1 MGDLDQ
7 AALTE
12 RVLRLGNLSPW
23 NRLTTA
29 ELDLIASAG
38 REVVAATRTLLVPAE
53 ERSSAL
59 FVALSG
65 RLRAV
70 RNGQPVPGDPVR
82 AFYGGASLL
91 GDSVISADV
100 VAEPGT
106 VLYVLDRDTFF
117 SVLEEHGALQR
128 SLLRVMS
135 RQVIDM
141 RGEEIVTSGAAAGPQ
156 PAALSSAD
164 LLSRMRILR
173 ETLGLEWHSLPVI
186 AQLARAALVRRT
198 KPGGAIWQ
206 KANGPASVVVVLEGA
221 VDVLRPGVV
230 TKRVRPGE
238 GVGMVEALAGTPI
251 AYEGVAATDTLTVE
265 VTAAE
270 LQEAIEDHDDF
281 CQDLVRVVALELNSR
296 TFKGLVG
303 AHA

>member
-1 MGDLDQ
+1 MADLEP

-12 RVLRLGNLSPW
+12 RVLRLGRLTPW

-38 REVVAATRTLLVPAE
+38 REVVSTTRTLLVPAE

-59 FVALSG
+59 YVALSG
-65 RLRAV
+65 RLRAL
-70 RNGQPVPGDPVR
+70 RDGQPLPGDPVR
-82 AFYGGASLL
+82 EFYGGASLL

-135 RQVIDM
+135 GEVIAM
-141 RGEEIVTSGAAAGPQ
+141 RGDEIVTSGTAGGPQQSAPSAAG
-156 PAALSSAD
+156 
-164 LLSRMRILR
+164 LLSRMRVLR
-173 ETLGLEWHSLPVI
+173 DTLGLEWRSLPVL

-198 KPGGAIWQ
+198 PPGGAVWS
-206 KANGPASVVVVLEGA
+206 KADTSASVVVVAEGA
-221 VDVLRPGVV
+221 IDVLRNGAGAR
-230 TKRVRPGE
+230 RVRPGE
-238 GVGMVEALAGTPI
+238 GVGMAEALAGAAM
-251 AYEGVAATDTLTVE
+251 AYEGVAPTDTTTVE

-281 CQDLVRVVALELNSR
+281 CQDLLRVIALELNSR
-296 TFKGLVG
+296 IFKGLAVV
-303 AHA
+303 HA

>member
-12 RVLRLGNLSPW
+12 RVLRLGNLAPW

-38 REVVAATRTLLVPAE
+38 REVVSATRTLLVPAE

-59 FVALSG
+59 FIALSG

-82 AFYGGASLL
+82 EFYGGASLL
-91 GDSVISADV
+91 GDSVISADI

-135 RQVIDM
+135 RQALEM

-156 PAALSSAD
+156 PVALSSSD

-206 KANGPASVVVVLEGA
+206 KANGSASVVVVLEGA
-221 VDVLRPGVV
+221 VDALRPGVV

-238 GVGMVEALAGTPI
+238 GVGMVEALAAAPM

-281 CQDLVRVVALELNSR
+281 CQDLVRVIALELNSR
-296 TFKGLVG
+296 NFKGLVG